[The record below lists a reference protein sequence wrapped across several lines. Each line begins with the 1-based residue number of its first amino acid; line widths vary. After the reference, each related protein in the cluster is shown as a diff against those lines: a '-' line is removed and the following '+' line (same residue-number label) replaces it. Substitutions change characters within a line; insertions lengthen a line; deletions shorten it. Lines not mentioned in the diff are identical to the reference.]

1 MIDTLKIRGVGFV
14 IGLCVAAIAAHI
26 CYDMGFD
33 HGTSE
38 AEARQASAVEIARK
52 EVKKDYEK
60 RIQELSTSLE
70 RVRNDNA
77 KRLRELNEF
86 SNARTNLETCRR
98 ERGQLARLAV
108 RGEELLKR
116 ADSYFEALSVK

>member
-1 MIDTLKIRGVGFV
+1 MIKFDSTKIGILSFAGGLLCMGLVGYF
-14 IGLCVAAIAAHI
+14 
-26 CYDMGFD
+26 CYDAGYD
-33 HGTSE
+33 HGKAK
-38 AEARQASAVEIARK
+38 AEAMQSAAVANAQRK
-52 EVKKDYEK
+52 VKQDYE
-60 RIQELSTSLE
+60 IQIKELTASLE

-77 KRLRELNEF
+77 QRLRELNEF

-116 ADSYFEALSVK
+116 ADSYLEALK

>member
-1 MIDTLKIRGVGFV
+1 MGLVGYF
-14 IGLCVAAIAAHI
+14 
-26 CYDMGFD
+26 CYDVGYD
-33 HGTSE
+33 HGKAK
-38 AEARQASAVEIARK
+38 AEAMQSSAVANAQRK
-52 EVKKDYEK
+52 VKQDYEIQ
-60 RIQELSTSLE
+60 IQELTASLE

-108 RGEELLKR
+108 KGEELLKR
-116 ADSYFEALSVK
+116 ADSYLEALK